1 MSATQPERLAAGLEV
16 SAFLRRA
23 EAEGGF
29 GTVLNKGDESR
40 GSILLVVLER
50 GVPAALLDRN
60 LQPGGRY
67 GWTELGSGAVDSN
80 WVAQYVAR
88 RRRSDPDCWIVE
100 LDVPLSE
107 RFIAETI
114 HSS

>member
-1 MSATQPERLAAGLEV
+1 MSATQPDRLAAGLEV

-50 GVPAALLDRN
+50 GSPAALVDRN
-60 LQPGGRY
+60 LQPGGSY
-67 GWTELGSGAVDSN
+67 GWAELGSGASDSE
-80 WVAQYVAR
+80 WVAQHVAR

-100 LDVPLSE
+100 LDVPLAE